1 MLNIIIQLISIVYS
15 ILNIVSFIQY
25 ILHSILNIVWYI
37 QYVIYSML
45 YIQCLICS
53 ILNIVCY
60 IQYVIISLLYI
71 VCYIQYVIYSVLYTV
86 CYIPYIIF
94 IHFSILYTIYCRRLE
109 ASTSIPLQAPV
120 STFDRWPAGIPAP
133 PTEESPVESDGY
145 CQYPLANIQKAIE
158 NAYLQLIH

>member
-1 MLNIIIQLISIVYS
+1 MLNNFIVDIYS
-15 ILNIVSFIQY
+15 ILNIVSFIQN
-25 ILHSILNIVWYI
+25 IIHSILNIVCYI

-53 ILNIVCY
+53 LLNIVCY
-60 IQYVIISLLYI
+60 IQYVIFSLLYI
-71 VCYIQYVIYSVLYTV
+71 VCIQYVIYSMLYTV
-86 CYIPYIIF
+86 CYIPYIIY
-94 IHFSILYTIYCRRLE
+94 IYTLLYYIQYIDCRRLE

-158 NAYLQLIH
+158 NVYLQLIH